1 MVKREKRIGG
11 GGGRGE
17 GGEFR
22 TLLFLPSPGLSL
34 RVGNCHTSG

>member
-11 GGGRGE
+11 EGG